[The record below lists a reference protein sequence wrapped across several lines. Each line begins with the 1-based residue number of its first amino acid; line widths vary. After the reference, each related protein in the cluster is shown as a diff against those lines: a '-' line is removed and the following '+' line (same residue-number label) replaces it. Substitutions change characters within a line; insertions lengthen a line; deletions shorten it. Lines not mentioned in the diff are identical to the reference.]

1 MNKDCQRAQSV
12 PTVRQM
18 SLEHCQNSS
27 FRFETLVQVPLL
39 IEGLD
44 DAVAAQGSDLIF
56 GFQANFLFNLLAL
69 LS

>member
-44 DAVAAQGSDLIF
+44 DAFVRES
-56 GFQANFLFNLLAL
+56 LAPL
-69 LS
+69 THRGVNPIKEA